1 MTVRRCFIRRGRAQT
16 RVETSNECELSAVLD
31 RLSRGPG
38 ESAGG
43 WRASTMLHL
52 QWSDTGGNAGRR
64 AENDSAAVDACAF
77 DPSAFDPCALDA
89 SAIDAGEPGPERA

>member
-1 MTVRRCFIRRGRAQT
+1 
-16 RVETSNECELSAVLD
+16 
-31 RLSRGPG
+31 
-38 ESAGG
+38 
-43 WRASTMLHL
+43 MLHL

>member
-1 MTVRRCFIRRGRAQT
+1 MTGRRRSKLATQAKPG
-16 RVETSNECELSAVLD
+16 VETSNECELSAVLD